1 MMINIHNSRMIHDDL
16 SALIGQQRYGS
27 VFFPNYR

>member
-1 MMINIHNSRMIHDDL
+1 MIHDDL